1 MNCGSKT
8 AESCESCTSCSGPE
22 DIEADCL
29 FEPGGPP
36 GSGNPDQC
44 VLKSKFTFLK
54 VDLVNFDVFHW
65 SFCL

>member
-44 VLKSKFTFLK
+44 VLKSKFTFL
-54 VDLVNFDVFHW
+54 
-65 SFCL
+65 